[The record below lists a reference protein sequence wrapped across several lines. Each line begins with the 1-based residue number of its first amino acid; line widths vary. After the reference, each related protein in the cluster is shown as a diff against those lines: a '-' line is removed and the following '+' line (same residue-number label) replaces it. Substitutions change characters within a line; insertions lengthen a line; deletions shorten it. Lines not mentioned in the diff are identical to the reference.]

1 MRIIVSAKSR
11 FGILNAEDNKWYNPQ
26 DAKTIAD
33 YKIGGA
39 YDIVI
44 ENVKGSD
51 GKSRPRVTK
60 AVAVDLN
67 AAPAAV
73 AVVEKSEPQIKKYD
87 VKPGDKVQKA
97 PMADKGLSFG
107 EKDARI
113 LYQGVAQALVQ
124 SSLVLS
130 LKDLEP
136 AVVHV
141 VEMIKRLSGT
151 K

>member
-11 FGILNAEDNKWYNPQ
+11 FGILNAEDNKWYNPK
-26 DAKTIAD
+26 DAGTIAD

-67 AAPAAV
+67 AAPVAV
-73 AVVEKSEPQIKKYD
+73 AEKPAPAVKPAVEK
-87 VKPGDKVQKA
+87 KA

-136 AVVHV
+136 AVVQV